1 MDDWTYP
8 YADVDSPSTHV
19 VPLGQDGDASEDQRD
34 RTHQAEA
41 APWAADLEETEALD
55 EALTISE
62 ILPSGAA
69 PSCGAI
75 SF

>member
-8 YADVDSPSTHV
+8 YADVDAPSTHV
-19 VPLGQDGDASEDQRD
+19 VPLGQDGDASEDQGD

-41 APWAADLEETEALD
+41 APWAADLEEAEALD
-55 EALTISE
+55 EALVISE
-62 ILPSGAA
+62 IPLSGAA

>member
-19 VPLGQDGDASEDQRD
+19 VPLGHDGDASEDLRD
-34 RTHQAEA
+34 RTHQGEA
-41 APWAADLEETEALD
+41 ARRDADLDEAEALD
-55 EALTISE
+55 ETLAISE
-62 ILPSGAA
+62 IPLSGAA

>member
-8 YADVDSPSTHV
+8 YADVDSPSTHA

-34 RTHQAEA
+34 RTYQGEA
-41 APWAADLEETEALD
+41 ALWAADLEETEALD
-55 EALTISE
+55 EALVISE
-62 ILPSGAA
+62 IPLSGAA
-69 PSCGAI
+69 PCCGAI